1 MWLHLYHFYILR
13 TVAAG
18 TGLSDNCAGEIS
30 LQESHGLESHCV
42 SHTQL
47 AIRKIASMNNPLFST
62 IFSPDLTGYTQM
74 TTQGKNDTLLLL
86 KTPSLRVKW
95 MVLRVPIQ
103 DLGSDMYQEEEL

>member
-1 MWLHLYHFYILR
+1 MRLHLYHFYILR

-30 LQESHGLESHCV
+30 LQESHGLKSHCV

-47 AIRKIASMNNPLFST
+47 TIRKIASMNILLLST
-62 IFSPDLTGYTQM
+62 IMSPGLTGYTQM

-86 KTPSLRVKW
+86 QTPSYRVKW

-103 DLGSDMYQEEEL
+103 DLGSDTYQEEEI